1 MPMSTTRGAR
11 IPRAEREQQ
20 ILDVA
25 AAEIARVGFAA
36 LSPVEVADRAG
47 VSKPLVYGYF
57 GTKDGLYVACVQRAG
72 EVLTEHIDAAI
83 ADPGP
88 TPADVAERTIA
99 AIFTA
104 LRPRPHD
111 WAVVFDQTLPEHGEA
126 ADAAREVRRRIADQA
141 ASGAAAALAA
151 STIDDALDL
160 SAWTEVWMGMVTSLV
175 RWWLR
180 HPEQSPRQM
189 ADRFRRLLLAIA
201 VAGS

>member
-1 MPMSTTRGAR
+1 MSKARGPR

-36 LSPVEVADRAG
+36 LSLADVAERAG
-47 VSKPLVYGYF
+47 ISKPLVYGYF
-57 GTKDGLYVACVQRAG
+57 GTKDGLYAACVRRAG
-72 EVLTEHIDAAI
+72 DVLTGHIEAAI

-88 TPADVAERTIA
+88 TPADVAQRTIA

-126 ADAAREVRRRIADQA
+126 TDAARSVRRRIADQA
-141 ASGAAAALAA
+141 ASGAAAALSESAVA
-151 STIDDALDL
+151 DPLDL

-175 RWWLR
+175 HWWLR
-180 HPEQSPRQM
+180 HPDQSPEQM
-189 ADRFRRLLLAIA
+189 ADRFRRLLAA
-201 VAGS
+201 VATAGS